1 MKRQRKRS
9 PYLTIIASFLCVI
22 LIGSLLLMLPF
33 SITDYYKEELGQ
45 NHLGFIDALFTSTS
59 AVCVTGLTVIP
70 NPGLSLTFFGKVILM
85 LLIEIGGLSI
95 LTLTIFIFTILG
107 VKLSIADRFMM
118 KEALNQN
125 SASGIVKLVRY
136 IIIITLSIQ
145 GLTALFNFFIF
156 VFATPGWNEQF
167 NFFETVGI
175 SIFHSI
181 SSFNNAGFDIFG
193 FDSSMQEAMF
203 ANNFLLNINTIV
215 AIVLG
220 GLGFIVIYDIIRYPK
235 TKRLSLHSKIVLPTT
250 FCIIFVGTIVLKI
263 LEPNMNWLQA
273 IFNTVCARTA
283 GFSSYDLSKLNSP
296 SQIIY
301 CFIMFIG
308 ASPSST
314 GGGVKTTTLFIVILF
329 IISFARGKQVV
340 YCHRRIS
347 NQSILKAFSLL
358 SFALTYILI
367 AIFGILIVEQVFMGR
382 ILSLGDVI
390 FETVSAFST
399 TGASRGFM
407 VGDGTH
413 ISTSE
418 LGGFSKLILSLSM
431 FLGRVGP
438 LTFTSLFNKNWI
450 RGDNEEIQYIEEKI
464 IIG

>member
-156 VFATPGWNEQF
+156 VF
-167 NFFETVGI
+167 
-175 SIFHSI
+175 
-181 SSFNNAGFDIFG
+181 
-193 FDSSMQEAMF
+193 
-203 ANNFLLNINTIV
+203 
-215 AIVLG
+215 
-220 GLGFIVIYDIIRYPK
+220 
-235 TKRLSLHSKIVLPTT
+235 
-250 FCIIFVGTIVLKI
+250 
-263 LEPNMNWLQA
+263 
-273 IFNTVCARTA
+273 
-283 GFSSYDLSKLNSP
+283 
-296 SQIIY
+296 
-301 CFIMFIG
+301 
-308 ASPSST
+308 
-314 GGGVKTTTLFIVILF
+314 
-329 IISFARGKQVV
+329 
-340 YCHRRIS
+340 
-347 NQSILKAFSLL
+347 
-358 SFALTYILI
+358 
-367 AIFGILIVEQVFMGR
+367 
-382 ILSLGDVI
+382 
-390 FETVSAFST
+390 
-399 TGASRGFM
+399 
-407 VGDGTH
+407 
-413 ISTSE
+413 
-418 LGGFSKLILSLSM
+418 
-431 FLGRVGP
+431 
-438 LTFTSLFNKNWI
+438 
-450 RGDNEEIQYIEEKI
+450 
-464 IIG
+464 